1 MAKVTITFEDD
12 YAAGVVDIT
21 TNSTPTP
28 QSEEETTPAHQL
40 AALVLN
46 YLDRVMEAAD
56 EPADEA
62 A

>member
-12 YAAGVVDIT
+12 LDAGVVDIT
-21 TNSTPTP
+21 TKSNPTP
-28 QSEEETTPAHQL
+28 KTEEETTPAHQL
-40 AALVLN
+40 ATLVLN

-56 EPADEA
+56 DTTDEA